1 MNNERIV
8 FMGTPAFAAHVLEGL
23 LNAGYNI
30 VAVVTQADA
39 PVGRKHVLTP
49 SPVKEVALKHHL
61 ALLQPLHIRKE
72 YADVLKYEPDLII
85 TCAYGQIIPSALLNY
100 PRFSCIN
107 THASLLPSYRGGAP
121 IQRAIMAGE
130 KNSGITIMYMNEKM
144 DEGDIL
150 YQKSLDIREDDTSTS
165 LFARLSDLALEML
178 LEYLPLHFKGD
189 IHPLKQDSQKAT
201 YAYNLTKDD
210 EHIDFNADVLQVYNH
225 IRALLDNPGA
235 YAMMDGK
242 VVKFNDVS
250 YLRQAIEAL
259 PGTFLGLYEKQIA
272 VSAVGGIILFATLQ
286 MAGKKPLKA
295 VDFYNG
301 AGKAMVN
308 KRFE

>member
-1 MNNERIV
+1 M
-8 FMGTPAFAAHVLEGL
+8 
-23 LNAGYNI
+23 
-30 VAVVTQADA
+30 
-39 PVGRKHVLTP
+39 
-49 SPVKEVALKHHL
+49 
-61 ALLQPLHIRKE
+61 
-72 YADVLKYEPDLII
+72 
-85 TCAYGQIIPSALLNY
+85 
-100 PRFSCIN
+100 
-107 THASLLPSYRGGAP
+107 
-121 IQRAIMAGE
+121 
-130 KNSGITIMYMNEKM
+130 
-144 DEGDIL
+144 
-150 YQKSLDIREDDTSTS
+150 DIREDDTATS